1 MRLKLRWLSSPPG
14 RIETT
19 ISCINHKNSIFYS
32 DTRGSS
38 KSFLPAATTICL
50 LQIKTR
56 SILFLEVIYMN
67 ELFLVI
73 TLLVS
78 FGGTLLFLKVFGK
91 GGLFAWIGI
100 CTVLANIEVTIL
112 VHAFGM
118 DQTLGNTLF
127 AATFLA
133 TDILSE
139 IYGKKDANKG
149 VLAGIFTSLSFILL
163 SFMWVRYIPA
173 EGDWSN
179 EFVRGLFSNTP
190 RMLLSSLIAYVISE
204 FIDVSLYH
212 AWWKLTEKKTGS
224 HTKMLWFRNNFSTL
238 ISQFVNIVLF
248 NFGAFLGIY
257 TFRELLAIT
266 ASCYVIYV
274 ATSLL
279 DTPFVYLA
287 RKMAAK
293 TDVSQ
298 N

>member
-1 MRLKLRWLSSPPG
+1 
-14 RIETT
+14 
-19 ISCINHKNSIFYS
+19 
-32 DTRGSS
+32 
-38 KSFLPAATTICL
+38 
-50 LQIKTR
+50 
-56 SILFLEVIYMN
+56 MN
-67 ELFLVI
+67 ELFLII

-78 FGGTLLFLKVFGK
+78 FGGTILFLKVFGK

-100 CTVLANIEVTIL
+100 ATVFANIEVTIV

-139 IYGKKDANKG
+139 LYGKKEANKG
-149 VLAGIFTSLSFILL
+149 VLAGILTSLTFILL
-163 SFMWVRYIPA
+163 SFLWVHYIPA
-173 EGDWSN
+173 QSDWAS
-179 EFVRGLFSNTP
+179 EFVLGLFSNTP
-190 RMLLSSLIAYVISE
+190 RMLLSSLIAYVVSE
-204 FIDVSLYH
+204 FIDVTLYH

-238 ISQFVNIVLF
+238 ISQLVNIVLF

-257 TFRELLAIT
+257 SFKELLAIT

-279 DTPFVYLA
+279 DTPFVYIA
-287 RKMAAK
+287 RKIVK
-293 TDVSQ
+293 KDQ
-298 N
+298 E